1 MPYPDGLT
9 DNEKLVRMVA
19 SLLDTLRREIVYGD
33 REQAI
38 EKFKQAERDFD
49 KFFLDEKA

>member
-9 DNEKLVRMVA
+9 DHEKLVRMVA
-19 SLLDTLRREIVYGD
+19 TILDMLRRELIYGD

-38 EKFKQAERDFD
+38 EKFKQADRMFE
-49 KFFLDEKA
+49 KLFLNGGR

>member
-1 MPYPDGLT
+1 MTYPDGLT
-9 DNEKLVRMVA
+9 DHEKLVRMVA
-19 SLLDTLRREIVYGD
+19 SLLDTLRRELVYGD

-49 KFFLDEKA
+49 KLFLGGKD

>member
-1 MPYPDGLT
+1 MPYPNGLT

-19 SLLDTLRREIVYGD
+19 SLLDTLRQELVYGD

-38 EKFKQAERDFD
+38 EKFKQTERDFD
-49 KFFLDEKA
+49 QLFLDERD